1 MTVPGKILAIAVVS
15 SFASDEPIQ
24 EIIEAARI
32 LVDTTTFYITGDN
45 SRISARKLLKW
56 KGPTNNV
63 IFTEFL
69 DCAEYMSFLEKVNV
83 VMVLTKRDYTMLSGA
98 QEALALVGALFQIS

>member
-45 SRISARKLLKW
+45 S
-56 KGPTNNV
+56 
-63 IFTEFL
+63 
-69 DCAEYMSFLEKVNV
+69 
-83 VMVLTKRDYTMLSGA
+83 
-98 QEALALVGALFQIS
+98 